1 MGEAVDEWS
10 RLVKEAEEL
19 AAAEAVREWFDQAEL
34 MTADTPPPEANI
46 KNILNNLTEE
56 EMAIA
61 RKQALLR
68 QYGYVEGGPEDED
81 LTREGPPRVDSAKTS
96 AEKKAADERRSLIE
110 AALKLDGKKKKYK
123 KQQESEHLVGGRSS
137 LLSA

>member
-1 MGEAVDEWS
+1 MDEWS

-19 AAAEAVREWFDQAEL
+19 AAEEAEREWFCQAVL

-56 EMAIA
+56 ELAIA
-61 RKQALLR
+61 RKQALIR

-81 LTREGPPRVDSAKTS
+81 LTREGPPRTDSAKTS

-137 LLSA
+137 SLSA